1 MGVAGRFKNC
11 LQGILGSTAI
21 LPEAVYAISSPGKEL
36 SPGNP

>member
-21 LPEAVYAISSPGKEL
+21 LPEIFEKPIWQSML
-36 SPGNP
+36 S